1 MEARLLVGGRALID
15 GTVGCPQAVVADT
28 KAGIRTPWQPVR

>member
-15 GTVGCPQAVVADT
+15 EAVGCPQAVVADT
-28 KAGIRTPWQPVR
+28 RAGLGRLGSR